1 MYSDEI
7 LKCYN
12 QLIIILIVSL
22 NILIKYATDSLN
34 GRPTHFSLPHSGR
47 KLKRLDKAATQ

>member
-7 LKCYN
+7 LKFYN
-12 QLIIILIVSL
+12 QLIILIVSL

-47 KLKRLDKAATQ
+47 KLKPLDKTATQ